1 MIHTGISPIP
11 RGWRSQAQRDL
22 DNARLAAE
30 EEAQRAAE
38 RERAAA
44 PAPEEAAD
52 DPPRDG
58 EGAAAPA
65 ADGGGYQ
72 PEAAPAESPHHH
84 PADGPAVPAER
95 LRLPRSGEDQ
105 EDEDEDEDED
115 RDEDDECDPVLTRWL
130 TRNWDLVNAMAQAGE
145 APLRPPPPQVPANGA
160 PPPPPPPVPRV
171 RRGDRW
177 DKPKMAEFLR
187 QLAATHSVSAAAR
200 AVGLSRESAY
210 RLRNRLKGQPFD
222 IAWEAA
228 FRQGYDNLAHAALDL
243 ALNGEEVPHYH
254 GGKLVGTHRKRSA
267 QLILGVLKMRNRMGA
282 PMLGRY
288 GAAAEFWS
296 EEWDR
301 MLQRI
306 ETGPVT
312 WEEERAA
319 LAKDAPHALQLP
331 DASAKAERIIE
342 RNRPDDPAKRR

>member
-1 MIHTGISPIP
+1 MNTYIPLYPYDSDPLGIVRRPETRPAGSDPAGP
-11 RGWRSQAQRDL
+11 AMT
-22 DNARLAAE
+22 
-30 EEAQRAAE
+30 
-38 RERAAA
+38 A
-44 PAPEEAAD
+44 PA
-52 DPPRDG
+52 DPPPLG
-58 EGAAAPA
+58 EVLAAPA
-65 ADGGGYQ
+65 ADGGGQ
-72 PEAAPAESPHHH
+72 SGDAPPPPSLR
-84 PADGPAVPAER
+84 DGPPPPE
-95 LRLPRSGEDQ
+95 GEDQ
-105 EDEDEDEDED
+105 HDEDEDEDGDGDE
-115 RDEDDECDPVLTRWL
+115 EDDDADPVMTRWL
-130 TRNWDLVNAMAQAGE
+130 IRNWGVVKAMAEAGE
-145 APLRPPPPQVPANGA
+145 APLRPPPPVPRNA

-171 RRGDRW
+171 RRADRW
-177 DKPKMAEFLR
+177 DRPKMAEFLR

-306 ETGPVT
+306 ETGAVT
-312 WEEERAA
+312 WDQDLVA

-331 DASAKAERIIE
+331 DANAKAERIIE
-342 RNRPDDPAKRR
+342 RNRPDDPPKRR